1 MAHFDLAT
9 WPPLMSGCRWIDPI
23 SDDYGSVD
31 SWHIRERLG
40 FDAPRLFWL
49 TGVGHDQWRGR
60 HAHRESKLATFALSG
75 GCRLTLD
82 NGRDKQ
88 IVSLSAKGPGLLV
101 GPMIWHDLYQFEP
114 ASVVLVV
121 ASTRYDEAEYIR
133 DYGVFVEE
141 MAKEDHCT
149 LFSSATERPPESN

>member
-1 MAHFDLAT
+1 MAQFDLAR

-23 SDDYGSVD
+23 SEDYGGRVD

-49 TGVGHDQWRGR
+49 TRVGQDQWRGR
-60 HAHRESKLATFALSG
+60 HAHRESKLATFALAG

-88 IVSLSAKGPGLLV
+88 VVTLSAESPGLLV
-101 GPMIWHDLYQFEP
+101 GPMIWHDLDEFAP
-114 ASVVLVV
+114 GSVVLVV

-133 DYGVFVEE
+133 NYDVFLKEAASEE
-141 MAKEDHCT
+141 DP
-149 LFSSATERPPESN
+149 SAPPATS